1 MFQKV
6 LIANRGAI
14 ACRIERTLKNMQ
26 IGSVAVYAQAD
37 EDSLHVSGADEAVF
51 LGKGTAQ
58 ETYLNQDAV
67 INAAKETG
75 AEAIHPGYGFL
86 SEHAGFAERC
96 RQEGIVFIGPDPEHM
111 NLFGKKHSARELAA
125 KADVPLLEGTD
136 LLQSKEEAVRLAKE
150 VGYPLM
156 LKSTAGGGGIG
167 MRVCYSEQELLD
179 AYDSVLHLAESNF
192 SDGGMF
198 LEAYIEK
205 ARHIEVQIFG
215 TKSETISL
223 LERDCSTQRRN
234 QKVIEETPAP
244 GLSEDVRARMLESA
258 ETLARTAGYRSAGTV
273 EFLYDDSRGQFYFLE
288 MNTRL
293 QVEHGVTEEI
303 FGVDL
308 VQWMIE
314 EAAGTLTN
322 LKNRR
327 PEPSGHSIQAR
338 VYAEDCQHDFRPSA
352 GLVDR
357 VVFSKRS
364 RNETWLTDGVEV
376 TTLYDPMLAK
386 VIVTGK
392 SRDEAL
398 EKLDEALSETKI
410 YGITTNIAYI
420 RHVLQDER
428 FTAGSV
434 FTKLLD
440 TVEHEEPAL
449 EVIDGGVQTTIQDYP
464 GRTGYWGVGVPPSGA
479 MDPLAFRIGNALLG
493 NTDEAPGMEMT
504 LEGGTYRFRTDVT
517 AVVTGADMQ
526 AELDG
531 ENVAPYTP
539 FSAKAG
545 SMLKLKKSASGMR
558 TYLLVTGG
566 FDVPKTLGSA
576 STFTLGQFGG
586 HSGRA
591 LRTGDVI
598 GLAAPSIEKKAP
610 LAETA
615 QPQTTKT
622 WTIGV
627 IPGPHCTAEF
637 LEPAYL
643 KQLEETEYEVHFN
656 SSRTGVRLMGPA
668 PLWARDD
675 GGEAGLHPSNIHD
688 NAYAVGTLDLTGDM
702 PILLGPDGPS
712 LGGFVCPV
720 TTASAEFW
728 KLGQLAPGDKV
739 RFQLMTLEEAEQ
751 LRLDQ
756 EAFLQALPER
766 VSMPMLEPSTEA
778 LKPDYPLLV
787 QETDG
792 RRFPMT
798 IRASG
803 DRYLLV
809 EYGDMELDL
818 KLRFQAH
825 ALMQAVEN
833 EASSAVVELTPGIR
847 SLQIGIDPLQT
858 SVKETAAWLQEL
870 DHSLPPLEDIQIQSR
885 IVRLPLSWDDPQT
898 QLATE
903 RYAKNVR
910 PDAPWCPDNLE
921 FIRRINGL
929 DSIEDVK
936 NIVFDA
942 KYLVMG
948 LGDVYLGAPV
958 AVPVDPR
965 QRLVTTKY
973 NPARTWTPE
982 NAVGIG
988 GSYLCIYG
996 MEGPGGYQFVGR
1008 TVQMWNRYRQTDS
1021 FRDGKPWL
1029 LRFFDQIEFYPVSS
1043 DDLMQM
1049 REDFPRGRMDVEI
1062 EATSFAL
1069 KDYLAF
1075 VDAHEEGIASF
1086 KQHRN
1091 DAFQAERMSWKKQ
1104 GIAEYVSEQPETEEK
1119 PENTIP
1125 DGAEAVRS
1133 SMPGSIWKVEVAAGD
1148 VVAEG
1153 DVIAIQE
1160 SMKMEFPVYA
1170 PAAGTIVQLE
1180 VKPGD
1185 EVQPGQL
1192 IGAVAKE
1199 EVPVP

>member
-14 ACRIERTLKNMQ
+14 ACRIEKTLKKMQ
-26 IGSVAVYAQAD
+26 IASVAVYAKAD

-51 LGKGTAQ
+51 LGEGTAQ
-58 ETYLNQDAV
+58 ETYLDQKQ
-67 INAAKETG
+67 IIQAAKDTG

-96 RQEGIVFIGPDPEHM
+96 RKEGLVFIGPDPEHM
-111 NLFGKKHSARELAA
+111 TLFGLKHSARDLAQ

-136 LLQSKEEAVRLAKE
+136 LLNSKEEAVQLAQD

-167 MRVCYSEQELLD
+167 MRICYSEQELLD

-198 LEAYIEK
+198 LEAYIER

-215 TKSETISL
+215 TSDETISL
-223 LERDCSTQRRN
+223 MERDCSTQRRN

-244 GLSEDVRARMLESA
+244 GLSEQVRADMLESA

-273 EFLYDDSRGQFYFLE
+273 EFLYDDDRQQFFFLE

-303 FGVDL
+303 FGIDL
-308 VQWMIE
+308 VEWMVE
-314 EAAGTLTN
+314 EAAGVLQN
-322 LKNRR
+322 LKQRR
-327 PEPSGHSIQAR
+327 PEASGHSIQAR
-338 VYAEDCQHDFRPSA
+338 IYAEDCFHDFRPSA

-357 VVFSKRS
+357 VQFSDRA

-386 VIVTGK
+386 VIVKGNT
-392 SRDEAL
+392 RADAL
-398 EKLDEALSETKI
+398 QQLDRALAETKI
-410 YGITTNIAYI
+410 YGITTNTAYI
-420 RHVLQDER
+420 QHVLHDAR
-428 FTAGSV
+428 FQAGGV
-434 FTKLLD
+434 FTKLL
-440 TVEHEEPAL
+440 ESIRHEEPAI

-464 GRTGYWGVGVPPSGA
+464 GRTGYWGVGVPPCGA

-493 NTDEAPGMEMT
+493 NSDETPGIEMT
-504 LEGGTYRFRTDVT
+504 LQGGSYRFRTSVT
-517 AVVTGADMQ
+517 AVLTGADMN

-531 ENVAPYTP
+531 EAVAAYVP
-539 FSAKAG
+539 FTAEAG
-545 SMLKLKKSASGMR
+545 STLKLKKAGTGMR
-558 TYLLVTGG
+558 TYLLVAGG
-566 FDVPKTLGSA
+566 FDVPLTLGSA
-576 STFTLGQFGG
+576 ATFTLGQFGG

-598 GLAAPSIEKKAP
+598 SLAAPAATPAP
-610 LAETA
+610 ALPAGA
-615 QPQTTKT
+615 QPQTETT

-627 IPGPHCTAEF
+627 IPGPHCTEEF
-637 LEPAYL
+637 LQPEYL
-643 KQLEETEYEVHFN
+643 TQLQETEYEVHFN
-656 SSRTGVRLMGPA
+656 SSRTGVRLIGPA
-668 PLWARDD
+668 PLWARED

-728 KLGQLAPGDKV
+728 KLGQLAPGDNV

-756 EAFLQALPER
+756 EAFLKDVPNQSLPTLQATPE
-766 VSMPMLEPSTEA
+766 PLT
-778 LKPDYPLLV
+778 PDYPKLV
-787 QETDG
+787 EETEG

-809 EYGDMELDL
+809 EYGGMELDL

-833 EASSAVVELTPGIR
+833 EASPAVIELTPGIR
-847 SLQIGIDPLQT
+847 SLQVGIDPLQL
-858 SVKETAAWLQEL
+858 SVKQAAAWLRDL
-870 DHSLPPLEDIQIQSR
+870 DQGLPPLEEIQIESR

-929 DSIEDVK
+929 DSVEDVK
-936 NIVFDA
+936 TIVFDA

-958 AVPVDPR
+958 AVPYDPR

-988 GSYLCIYG
+988 GSYLCVYG

-1008 TVQMWNRYRQTDS
+1008 TVQMWNRYRQTNS

-1029 LRFFDQIEFYPVSS
+1029 LRFFDQIEFYPVSA
-1043 DDLMQM
+1043 DDLLQL
-1049 REDFPRGRMDVEI
+1049 REDFPRGRVDVDI
-1062 EATSFAL
+1062 EHTTFSL

-1075 VDAHEEGIASF
+1075 VEEHEEGIQTF
-1086 KQHRN
+1086 KQHRSN
-1091 DAFQAERMSWKKQ
+1091 AFQEERMRWKEQ
-1104 GIAEYVSEQPETEEK
+1104 GIAEYVSEQPDTEEK

-1125 DGAEAVRS
+1125 DGAEAVRT
-1133 SMPGSIWKVEVAAGD
+1133 SMPGSIWKVEAAAGD
-1148 VVAEG
+1148 LVEEG
-1153 DVIAIQE
+1153 DVVAIQE

-1170 PAAGTIVQLE
+1170 PISGRLVQVE
-1180 VKPGD
+1180 VEPGD

-1192 IGAVAKE
+1192 IGAVQTE
-1199 EVPVP
+1199 EVPVK